1 MILSRL
7 VRYFGIW
14 VLATALSLASVMAAP
29 LHDSA
34 ASGDIDAVRNHLAGG
49 EYINFRD
56 EEGLTALHWAVVK
69 GQYDVAEFLFD
80 NGADINAKDNF
91 GTTCCIWPYSEEKK
105 L

>member
-34 ASGDIDAVRNHLAGG
+34 ARGDIDAVRNHLAGG
-49 EYINFRD
+49 EYINYRD
-56 EEGLTALHWAVVK
+56 EEGLTALHWAVVR
-69 GQYDVAEFLFD
+69 GNTTLW
-80 NGADINAKDNF
+80 NF
-91 GTTCCIWPYSEEKK
+91 SLITGPTSM
-105 L
+105 